1 MERFD
6 KLKKEIAR
14 TGCTGRIRVGN
25 CIFAEGIKPHYTKD
39 VVTAKAE
46 ATAYLFRNIKK
57 WVYENDLI
65 LGSYRGC
72 FEKEVHPTFLQWGDK
87 VRNSYVRNTF
97 HQNADHFAPDYEYV
111 LGHGIKGLLARIERS
126 AQNHKDDSKKLR
138 FLKACEITTKGLSD
152 MIYGYGEEAE
162 RIGKTT
168 EAEICKKIATEAP
181 ESFREALQLVW
192 LIHLSFYYEGRDAMA
207 LGRIDQYL
215 YPFYESDLK
224 KGVITLDEAA
234 VLCAGAFYKLYELKQ
249 LIKFEGPNTS
259 ANGDVVNICIGGL
272 DRDGNDAVNDLSY
285 AVLEA
290 VKVCAIA
297 GPNLSARISEKTP
310 DKFLDKCLECIGT
323 GIGYPAIMNDEV
335 NIAALLR
342 CGYSLEDCRDYCM
355 VGCIENFIPGRQP
368 PWSDGLGPN
377 QIKCLEFALNNGKCM
392 QTGLPLGIESKDA
405 EQIDTM
411 EKLLDAYKEQFAH
424 GIAEGVAFYLNE
436 NTRFDPDKTVQPT
449 ISCFTTTCIERGLD
463 VRDGGA
469 LYPRVHG
476 FGFKGFATLA
486 DSLAAIEKVVFE
498 DKVLTLAELRDV
510 LKADFEG
517 YEDIRK
523 KLLAA
528 PKFGNG
534 DGYADKYAT
543 WIIDLQYEELSK
555 YKTPDGGA
563 IYQGIAS
570 NIWNIHFGLQTAAT
584 PDGRKNGTPLSDAA
598 SPMRG
603 MDKNGLTQA
612 ILSVS
617 TPDYTKA
624 ICGTVYNIKLTQ
636 DVLREEEKRKLLHSI
651 IRVYFQRGGQEMQ
664 FNCVSRE
671 MLIEAMENPEE
682 YSDMVVR
689 VSGFSAFY
697 TSLSRGVQK
706 DILERTE
713 HNG

>member
-1 MERFD
+1 MERFE
-6 KLKKEIAR
+6 KLKKEIGGY
-14 TGCTGRIRVGN
+14 GCTGRIRVEN
-25 CIFAEGIKPHYTKD
+25 VLFAEGIKPYYTED
-39 VVTAKAE
+39 VVIAKAH
-46 ATAYLFRNIKK
+46 ATAYIFRNINKC
-57 WVYENDLI
+57 VYENDMI

-72 FEKEVHPTFLQWGDK
+72 YAKEVHPTLLELADR
-87 VRNSYVRNTF
+87 VRNSYVKNTF
-97 HQNADHFAPDYEYV
+97 RHNADHFAPDYEYV
-111 LGHGIKGLLARIERS
+111 LAHGIRGLLERIARSRE
-126 AQNHKDDSKKLR
+126 NHKSDPKKLR
-138 FLKACEITTKGLSD
+138 FLNACEITTKGLSD
-152 MIYGYGEEAE
+152 MIYGYGVEAE
-162 RIGKTT
+162 KLGKTL
-168 EAEICKKIATEAP
+168 EADICKRVATEP
-181 ESFREALQLVW
+181 PSSFREALQLVW

-207 LGRIDQYL
+207 LGRVDQYL
-215 YPFYESDLK
+215 YPFYKKDLESGKID
-224 KGVITLDEAA
+224 VHEAA
-234 VLCAGAFYKLYELKQ
+234 VLITGALYKLYELKQ
-249 LIKFEGPNTS
+249 LNSS
-259 ANGDVVNICIGGL
+259 ADGDVVNICIGGL
-272 DRDGNDAVNDLSY
+272 DRAGNDAVNELSY
-285 AVLEA
+285 AFLEA

-310 DKFLDKCLECIGT
+310 DEFLDKCLEVIGT

-377 QIKCLEFALNNGKCM
+377 QIKCLELALNNGRCM
-392 QTGLPLGIESKDA
+392 QTGLMLGIESGKA

-411 EKLLDAYKEQFAH
+411 EKLLDAFKAQLAF
-424 GIAEGVAFYLNE
+424 GIAQGVRFYLNE
-436 NTRFDPDKTVQPT
+436 NTRFDPEKTVQPT

-463 VRDGGA
+463 VREGGA

-498 DKVLTLAELRDV
+498 DKALTLAELRDV
-510 LKADFEG
+510 LIKDYEG
-517 YEDIRK
+517 YDDIRA
-523 KLLAA
+523 KLLKA

-534 DGYADKYAT
+534 DEYADKYAS
-543 WIIDLQYEELSK
+543 WIVDLEYKELSK

-612 ILSVS
+612 VLSVS

-624 ICGTVYNIKLTQ
+624 ICGTVYNVKLTQ
-636 DVLREEEKRKLLHSI
+636 DVCREDEKRALLRSI
-651 IRVYFQRGGQEMQ
+651 IRVYFGHGGQEMQ

-671 MLIEAMENPEE
+671 MLIEAMEHPEE

-697 TSLSRGVQK
+697 TSLSKGVQK